1 VHSLLWSFP
10 PFKGQLD
17 EVLSYLLRT
26 FGRVKG
32 KDYVRKLM
40 SRSKASLLV
49 GTRPGLAV
57 TSLTARVKA
66 EKEHRKDMVAAEEE
80 NNAMRAVIRELYE
93 DEEDSS

>member
-1 VHSLLWSFP
+1 MLPDDSNY
-10 PFKGQLD
+10 GELD
-17 EVLSYLLRT
+17 EVLSYLLRM

-49 GTRPGLAV
+49 GTRRPGLTV

-80 NNAMRAVIRELYE
+80 NNAMRAVIRELFE
-93 DEEDSS
+93 DEEDSA